1 MRTTRL
7 LLVLVVTGLFLA
19 ACEGGRA
26 SGDQAEIRVGSDHF
40 YESRLIAEIYAQAL
54 EDGGYPVERFLG
66 LGTRQERAP
75 ALEEGEVDL
84 VPEYVGS
91 GLGYYDTSQI
101 SADGEANAERLQA
114 ILEPKD
120 ITVLDITPGEDT
132 NTAVVR
138 SETAEQFGL
147 ESIGDLVAVEDE
159 LIWGLPPDCDDNPQC
174 RGALELYGLK
184 YPPTLR
190 ESFDACD
197 VPMAE
202 ALNGKAIDVAWLCAN
217 QPAIA
222 QYGFV
227 QLTDDL
233 GTQPAENIAPLV
245 RDELLASLDDEED
258 FIALLNE
265 VSSRLTT
272 EELSKLGVQVEVEGR
287 DVQDVATEWL
297 TQQGLLG

>member
-1 MRTTRL
+1 MRVL
-7 LLVLVVTGLFLA
+7 KLHFCLVLAGFLLA
-19 ACEGGRA
+19 GCAG
-26 SGDQAEIRVGSDHF
+26 SGTADQPLIRVGSDNF
-40 YESRLIAEIYAQAL
+40 YESRLIAEIYAQKL
-54 EDGGYPVERFLG
+54 EHEGYRVERLMS
-66 LGTRQERAP
+66 LGTRQERVP

-101 SADGEANAERLQA
+101 TADGEVNAERLQA
-114 ILEPKD
+114 ILEPKG

-132 NTAVVR
+132 NTAAVR

-159 LIWGLPPDCDDNPQC
+159 LIWGLPPDCDANPQC
-174 RGALELYGLK
+174 RGALELYGLD
-184 YPPTLR
+184 YPPALR
-190 ESFDACD
+190 ESFDACE

-217 QPAIA
+217 QPAIV

-227 QLTDDL
+227 ELIDDL

-245 RDELLASLDDEED
+245 RNDLLASLDDEEA
-258 FIALLNE
+258 FVALLNE

-272 EELSKLGVQVEVEGR
+272 EELSRLGVEVEIEER
-287 DVQDVATEWL
+287 DVEEVATEWL
-297 TQQGLLG
+297 TQQGLLE

>member
-1 MRTTRL
+1 MRATKRL
-7 LLVLVVTGLFLA
+7 VFLVVTGFLLA
-19 ACEGGRA
+19 ACAVAGT
-26 SGDQAEIRVGSDHF
+26 GDQPGIRVGSDNF
-40 YESRLIAEIYAQAL
+40 YESRLIAESYAQVL
-54 EDGGYPVERFLG
+54 ENGGYPVERLFG
-66 LGTRQERAP
+66 LGTRQERVP

-91 GLGYYDTSQI
+91 GLGFYDTSQI
-101 SADGEANAERLQA
+101 TADGEANAERLQA
-114 ILEPKD
+114 ILEPMG
-120 ITVLDITPGEDT
+120 ITVLEITPGEDT
-132 NTAVVR
+132 NAAVVR

-174 RGALELYGLK
+174 KGALELYGLN
-184 YPPTLR
+184 YPPALR
-190 ESFDACD
+190 ESFDACE

-245 RDELLASLDDEED
+245 RNELLASLDDENE

-272 EELSKLGVQVEVEGR
+272 EELSKLGVQVEVEER
-287 DVQDVATEWL
+287 EVQDVATEWL

>member
-1 MRTTRL
+1 
-7 LLVLVVTGLFLA
+7 
-19 ACEGGRA
+19 
-26 SGDQAEIRVGSDHF
+26 VGSDHF
-40 YESRLIAEIYAQAL
+40 YESRLIAEIYAQVL

-101 SADGEANAERLQA
+101 TADGEANAERLQA
-114 ILEPKD
+114 ILEPKG

-132 NTAVVR
+132 NAAVVR
-138 SETAEQFGL
+138 SETAEEFGL

-174 RGALELYGLK
+174 RGALELYGLE
-184 YPPTLR
+184 YPPALR

-217 QPAIA
+217 QPAIS

-233 GTQPAENIAPLV
+233 GTQPAENVAPLV
-245 RDELLASLDDEED
+245 REEFLASLDNPED

-272 EELSKLGVQVEVEGR
+272 EELSRLGVEVEVEGR
-287 DVQDVATEWL
+287 DVQDVASEWL
-297 TQQGLLG
+297 SQQGLLR